1 MQFDE
6 QKDQTA
12 AEQILRVVF
21 LNPERPEPV
30 STTLLYSC
38 DE

>member
-21 LNPERPEPV
+21 LNPERPDPV
-30 STTLLYSC
+30 SMTVLHSY